1 MAKTI
6 ILNQATLHP
15 DYQGVDNKGKETW
28 GSIVNQDVRIIHYY
42 GKYESNGELTTKFDT
57 LPADGECL
65 LYDENTLIIGTYDN
79 TYPSDH
85 PRHSIIPDA
94 RNEKLILALEY
105 CMNNFEFDYILR
117 ICNTTYVDVNK
128 MADYFNT
135 LPRTKVYD
143 GARNLYNYETF
154 FVAGHSVFMSR
165 DVVNLLVQC
174 KEDYLASSYPEDLA
188 VGQIIIHDLGYTSFD
203 YLDTQYSYYPS
214 HFFVTTETS
223 ETISLHDNPAIF
235 CYRIQHRLD
244 IFDRVHEL
252 VLERDN
258 A

>member
-28 GSIVNQDVRIIHYY
+28 GSIINPDVRIIHYY
-42 GKYESNGELTTKFDT
+42 GKYDSNGELTTKFDT
-57 LPADGECL
+57 LPEDGECL

-79 TYPSDH
+79 NYPSDH

-105 CMNNFEFDYILR
+105 CINNFEFDYLLR

-128 MADYFNT
+128 MADYFDA

-154 FVAGHSVFMSR
+154 FVAGHSAYMSH
-165 DVVNLLVQC
+165 DVVDLLVQH

-188 VGQIIIHDLGYTSFD
+188 TGQIIIHDLEYTSFD
-203 YLDTQYSYYPS
+203 YLDTKYNYHPS
-214 HFFVTTETS
+214 HFFVTTETP
-223 ETISLHDNPAIF
+223 ETISLHSNPSIF

-252 VLERDN
+252 VLEKDN